1 MQTEKEGTFW
11 NLKTIFDCWGGA
23 KSSDRAARHETY
35 LTYPKS
41 AENPIRYFF
50 QTGEYHLALR
60 LLNKLSKPASGVLHY
75 WTEQGREYL
84 AYTVPEKLSKKEQR
98 NSR

>member
-1 MQTEKEGTFW
+1 MENQEATYW

-23 KSSDRAARHETY
+23 KSTEQVYRHETY
-35 LTYPKS
+35 STYPKS
-41 AENPIRYFF
+41 AVNPIRFYFT
-50 QTGEYHLALR
+50 TGEYHLALR
-60 LLNKLSKPASGVLHY
+60 LLNKLLKPANGVLHY

-84 AYTVPEKLSKKEQR
+84 AYTVPEKLSKKEQK